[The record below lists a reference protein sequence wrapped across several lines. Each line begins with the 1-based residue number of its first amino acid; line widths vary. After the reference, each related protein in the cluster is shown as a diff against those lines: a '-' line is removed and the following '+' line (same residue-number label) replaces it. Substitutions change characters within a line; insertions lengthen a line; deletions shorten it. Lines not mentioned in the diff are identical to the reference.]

1 MKKGL
6 FILWCLCSL
15 FVGCESDEKDAEMEL
30 LSAPILKFA
39 GSSTSM
45 IEFASS
51 SDWELQLEDG
61 KEIPGWLKLSR
72 TSGGPGNNRIIVGVT
87 RFPRE
92 LTGHNIVIKGSGNAQ
107 LSVRLFRA
115 AGPEGDKKVSKIVM
129 YDEKDNK
136 AGEINFIYSVVS
148 GDTVCPMFFYT
159 MGSENRVTNSWLSE
173 INRSEQKQEDSFP
186 DRTIYTY
193 FDCMDSVYT
202 HPLRVIRNAHEKEI
216 NMNMGTIERNKK
228 YEYDEE
234 GKLTRIATSGSLLVK
249 GFIWSDVALKM
260 LQNGGDIFSFTHSSV
275 WNNLNIDLFYFILYG
290 LFDWDE
296 DACLLQLTGL
306 RPSHLPDEINYK
318 ESTWRLS
325 YELDTSGYIIF
336 INITTPDGHRNKWQ
350 INYREVGDF

>member
-1 MKKGL
+1 
-6 FILWCLCSL
+6 
-15 FVGCESDEKDAEMEL
+15 
-30 LSAPILKFA
+30 
-39 GSSTSM
+39 
-45 IEFASS
+45 
-51 SDWELQLEDG
+51 
-61 KEIPGWLKLSR
+61 
-72 TSGGPGNNRIIVGVT
+72 
-87 RFPRE
+87 
-92 LTGHNIVIKGSGNAQ
+92 
-107 LSVRLFRA
+107 
-115 AGPEGDKKVSKIVM
+115 M

-216 NMNMGTIERNKK
+216 NMNMGTIERDKK

-336 INITTPDGHRNKWQ
+336 INITTPGGYRYKWQ